1 MKTVGRKEHPLQQGE
16 YRHMARSST
25 TMKKGETR
33 NPNGRPKKGY
43 SITEWFKEMLASTPE
58 VKDAIGKSIMK
69 KALEGDT
76 AAQKMVWQYMDGMP
90 KQSIELSGDE
100 DNPIRVE
107 VSDTLK
113 KIYGSGNDK
122 STGELPENSA

>member
-1 MKTVGRKEHPLQQGE
+1 MPKV
-16 YRHMARSST
+16 ST
-25 TMKKGETR
+25 SWKKGQSG

-43 SITEWFKEMLASTPE
+43 SITEWFREMLDSKPD

-90 KQSIELSGDE
+90 SQNLELTGKNGEDIKFVVTRKA
-100 DNPIRVE
+100 DNP
-107 VSDTLK
+107 
-113 KIYGSGNDK
+113 NDH
-122 STGELPENSA
+122 

>member
-1 MKTVGRKEHPLQQGE
+1 
-16 YRHMARSST
+16 MANNINAAKNLTKR
-25 TMKKGETR
+25 GAAA

-90 KQSIELSGDE
+90 IQNTDITSDGERIQTIDATSIL
-100 DNPIRVE
+100 
-107 VSDTLK
+107 T
-113 KIYGSGNDK
+113 KIYGATNTEPDTDS
-122 STGELPENSA
+122 

>member
-1 MKTVGRKEHPLQQGE
+1 MAKTQTSFKPGE
-16 YRHMARSST
+16 S
-25 TMKKGETR
+25 G

-43 SITEWFKEMLASTPE
+43 SITEWFKEMLDSKPE

-90 KQSIELSGDE
+90 QQKIEHEGG
-100 DNPIRVE
+100 VE
-107 VSDTLK
+107 I
-113 KIYGSGNDK
+113 KITNLDDV
-122 STGELPENSA
+122 